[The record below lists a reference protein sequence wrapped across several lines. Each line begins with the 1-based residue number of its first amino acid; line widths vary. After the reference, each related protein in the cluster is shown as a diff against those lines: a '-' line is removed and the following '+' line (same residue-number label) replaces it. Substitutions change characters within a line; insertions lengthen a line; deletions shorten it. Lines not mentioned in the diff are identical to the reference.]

1 MIDPAAAASPS
12 DARTAPPHSP
22 PNSPPAYLRGD
33 GTPGWQLGFWSL
45 IVTQFQNA
53 FNDNAIKFLVIYIIV
68 AMNFPKDTRENL
80 ILIVGALF
88 ALPFIFFSMAGGNF
102 ADRYS
107 KRSVVIGTKLM
118 ELFVMAVTILG
129 LWLHNLPL
137 ECAAVFLISSQSAL
151 FGPSKYGL
159 LPELVP
165 ERKLSWANG
174 IIELGTF
181 LGSIVAVMAAGAL
194 AERYHGRE
202 QIAGFIL
209 LGCTLLGLA
218 TSFGITRVPAADPSK
233 KLRWNPIGDL
243 GAQMKTI
250 LADRTLAWAVMGNTY
265 LFFLAA
271 LLQFTIIIYGHDV
284 LRVDET
290 HISYLQAAVGIGIG
304 IGSVA
309 AGYLSGGKIEY
320 GLIPLGALGMTIFGG
335 LLYFEAPSAA
345 LSHWLATTASHIGW
359 PILERLSTFFA
370 RLVHLRIPDL
380 GLLGFFGGFFAVP
393 LNALIQHRPRPD
405 QKGGV
410 IAAANFWSFVGI
422 FIAAGAYNI
431 FSARFH
437 QSAAA
442 IFLDG
447 AILTAVM
454 TGYSIYLLPDS
465 LLRLVLWM
473 ATHSVYRIRV
483 EGRDNIPENGGAL
496 FVANHMS
503 LVDALLLLSSTDRP
517 IRFLIFKDIY
527 DQPYI
532 KPFAKMIGAIPISSQ
547 LRPRDMIH
555 SLREASDAIRNNEI
569 VCIFAEGQITRIGQL
584 LPFRRGLE
592 RIMKNVDAPIVPVN
606 LDGVWGSIFSYERG
620 RFIWKMPR
628 KIPYPVTVSFG
639 KPIPP
644 AATAF
649 EVREAV
655 QELQS
660 EAYLHH
666 KSRMYTLP
674 RSLIRTAH
682 HYPFRFAMGDKRRP
696 RMTWGSALLSA
707 IFLARR
713 LRQTWQGQE
722 MVGIL
727 LPPSVPGALVNF
739 AASLSGKIPVNLN
752 YTASN
757 ETLASC
763 AEQCQIATVI
773 TTKLLL
779 EKIPLQ
785 VPGKTILLEE
795 AAAAPRFLERMT
807 ALLLWFLPSKLL
819 ERTLSSAGKTK
830 SLDDLATIIFSSGS
844 TGEPKGVMLTHYNI
858 MSNIDQMGQTFM
870 LAKGD
875 VLLGV
880 LPFFHSFGFT
890 VTLWLPAVMGVG
902 VAFHPSPLDLVA
914 VSELVRDYRVTF
926 LLATPTFLQA
936 YTRRCLPEDFGS
948 LQFVVV
954 GAEKLPEPLAL
965 AFEDRFGIRPLE
977 GYGATECSPVVAV
990 NTRDFRAPGFRQIG
1004 AKRGRIGHPLPG
1016 VSVRIVDPD
1025 TRQRLPMD
1033 TPGLML
1039 VRGPNVM
1046 KGYLGKPEKTAEVL
1060 QDGWYVTGDIAAQ
1073 DEDGFL
1079 TITDRLSRF
1088 SKIGGEMVP
1097 HIKIEEKLQELADS
1111 AEKQFVVTGV
1121 PDGKKG
1127 ERLVVLH
1134 TLAPE
1139 ALKPVL
1145 EKLAKSDLPN
1155 LWLPRA
1161 NQFFQV
1167 DELPHLGSGKLDLRR
1182 VHEIAQEKSSAPGE
1196 QHDA

>member
-1145 EKLAKSDLPN
+1145 EKLVKSDLPN